1 MDSMAISEQANEYK
15 KAGIAFDSGSEGT
28 VDKDKAIEC
37 FLKEAECG
45 DPNGYLYAGKIY
57 QFDKKDDAKAFECF
71 LKAAEHQVPQSYNYV
86 SLCYKKGLGTAKDET
101 KAMEYARL
109 GKEAGDFFSAYN
121 LGLWL
126 YNDASKRFEAYDCFL
141 AAKASKGF
149 SKAKPEIQQRIESLL
164 LELAP
169 QAKEQGEG
177 VQPEPKKESKPWLL
191 GFYIILMVL
200 GVAGIILSCLA
211 VFQLKQPSWYGLL
224 GLFIPMVL
232 FNVVPFVFKKTRYNE
247 IHFYIDCLFALGY
260 IVAILVAAILWYK
273 AKGI

>member
-45 DPNGYLYAGKIY
+45 DPHGYLYAGKIY

-86 SLCYKKGLGTAKDET
+86 SLCYKKGLGTSVDEN

-126 YNDASKRFEAYDCFL
+126 YNDASKRLEAYDCFL

-169 QAKEQGEG
+169 PNQGARRR
-177 VQPEPKKESKPWLL
+177 S
-191 GFYIILMVL
+191 
-200 GVAGIILSCLA
+200 S
-211 VFQLKQPSWYGLL
+211 
-224 GLFIPMVL
+224 
-232 FNVVPFVFKKTRYNE
+232 TRT
-247 IHFYIDCLFALGY
+247 
-260 IVAILVAAILWYK
+260 
-273 AKGI
+273 

>member
-1 MDSMAISEQANEYK
+1 MAISEQANEYK

-28 VDKDKAIEC
+28 VDKDRAIEC

-57 QFDKKDDAKAFECF
+57 QFDKKDNKKAFECF
-71 LKAAEHQVPQSYNYV
+71 SKAAEHQLPQSYNYV
-86 SLCYKKGLGTAKDET
+86 SLCYKKGLGVEADES

-109 GKEAGDFFSAYN
+109 GKQAGDFYSAYN

-126 YNDASKRFEAYDCFL
+126 SNDSSKRLEAYDCFL

-149 SKAKPEIQQRIESLL
+149 HKAKPEIQQRIESLL
-164 LELAP
+164 LELSP
-169 QAKEQGEG
+169 EEKQEEVAKS
-177 VQPEPKKESKPWLL
+177 EPKKESKPWLL

-200 GVAGIILSCLA
+200 GVAGIILSCFA
-211 VFQLKQPSWYGLL
+211 VSQLKQPSWYGLL
-224 GLFIPMVL
+224 ALFIPMVL
-232 FNVVPFVFKKTRYNE
+232 WNVVPFVFKKARYND
-247 IHFYIDCLFALGY
+247 IHFYIDCFFALGY